1 MAFNF
6 WSKKKKTEDIKTEEK
21 LEILA
26 NEEEIKEDL
35 PLAAEE
41 IKNLE
46 EAFCEKQDEQK
57 EETIKPLTEADE
69 TEELK
74 EEPAFCEDR
83 EKDGFFARLKNSLA
97 KTKNAITERIDGVFS
112 AFKVIDDDLFEELE
126 EVLIMADIGQST
138 SELILDELKRKI
150 KEEGIKEPEGV
161 KTALKAIISDILKGT
176 NSEMNLSGSPA
187 VIVVIGVNGVG
198 KTTSIGKM
206 AAMYKAQ
213 GKKVILAAAD
223 TFRAAAIDQLEIW
236 AERAGVDIVKYREGA
251 DPSSVVFDAIA
262 SAKAKGADLVICDT
276 AGRLHNKKPLME
288 ELKKVAR
295 VIERESG
302 SSDFESLL
310 VLDGSTGQ
318 NALIQAREFAQ
329 VSHITGVV
337 LTKLDGTA
345 KGGVIIPLAKEQN
358 IGVKF
363 IGIGEKIDDL
373 RPFDPVQFADAL
385 FSND

>member
-1 MAFNF
+1 MRFNF
-6 WSKKKKTEDIKTEEK
+6 LPKKKK
-21 LEILA
+21 
-26 NEEEIKEDL
+26 
-35 PLAAEE
+35 
-41 IKNLE
+41 
-46 EAFCEKQDEQK
+46 K
-57 EETIKPLTEADE
+57 EENSVTADIEAV
-69 TEELK
+69 TEELLSEPVQ
-74 EEPAFCEDR
+74 EEESGETEAAETFNADEYAD
-83 EKDGFFARLKNSLA
+83 EKDGFFARLKSSIS
-97 KTKNAITERIDGVFS
+97 KTKNAITERIDGVFQS
-112 AFKVIDDDLFEELE
+112 FKTIDDDLYDELE
-126 EVLIMADIGQST
+126 EVLIMADIGANT
-138 SELILDELKRKI
+138 AAFILDELKQKAKAEKI
-150 KEEGIKEPEGV
+150 KEPSELKE
-161 KTALKAIISDILKGT
+161 ALKVIISDILKGT
-176 NSEMNLSGSPA
+176 NSEINLSGSPA

-213 GKKVILAAAD
+213 GKKVLLAAAD

-236 AERAGVDIVKYREGA
+236 AERAGVDIVKHMEGS

-295 VIERESG
+295 VVERESG
-302 SSDFESLL
+302 NSEFESLL

-318 NALIQAREFAQ
+318 NALIQAREFAA
-329 VSHITGVV
+329 VSRITGVI

-373 RPFDPVQFADAL
+373 RPFNPSQFAEAL
-385 FSND
+385 FSDE

>member
-1 MAFNF
+1 MRFNF
-6 WSKKKKTEDIKTEEK
+6 WSKKNKKEEADR
-21 LEILA
+21 IA
-26 NEEEIKEDL
+26 DVQA
-35 PLAAEE
+35 AAEE
-41 IKNLE
+41 IVENPCDEAVENSEETAQETAQETAE
-46 EAFCEKQDEQK
+46 EASEEIAEEVVEEKV
-57 EETIKPLTEADE
+57 EEAPAV
-69 TEELK
+69 EEDVK
-74 EEPAFCEDR
+74 NS
-83 EKDGFFARLKNSLA
+83 FFSRLKDSLS
-97 KTKNAITERIDGVFS
+97 KTKNAITERIDGVFQS
-112 AFKVIDDDLFEELE
+112 FKTIDDDLYDELE
-126 EVLIMADIGQST
+126 EVLIMADIGAAT
-138 SELILDELKRKI
+138 SAFILDELKEKAKAEKI
-150 KEEGIKEPEGV
+150 KEPSELKE
-161 KTALKAIISDILKGT
+161 ALKDIISDILKGT
-176 NSEMNLSGSPA
+176 NNEINLSGNPA

-236 AERAGVDIVKYREGA
+236 AERAGVDIVKHKEGS

-262 SAKAKGADLVICDT
+262 AAKARGADLVICDT

-295 VIERESG
+295 VVERESG
-302 SSDFESLL
+302 SADFESLL

-318 NALIQAREFAQ
+318 NALIQAKEFAS
-329 VSHITGVV
+329 VSRITGVI

-363 IGIGEKIDDL
+363 IGIGERIDDL
-373 RPFDPVQFADAL
+373 RPFNPSQFAEAL
-385 FSND
+385 FSDENR

>member
-1 MAFNF
+1 M
-6 WSKKKKTEDIKTEEK
+6 
-21 LEILA
+21 
-26 NEEEIKEDL
+26 

-176 NSEMNLSGSPA
+176 NREMNLSGSPA

-236 AERAGVDIVKYREGA
+236 AERAGVDIVKHREGA